1 MIRYLRKCIDQLTWH
16 FSAAT
21 LFAKVPTARF
31 VASDY
36 NCVSCS
42 KKLKVLKTHTK
53 TAATLEIGL
62 VRFHETIKHC
72 DSCSSI
78 YRCDEPRKLVPHGCK
93 SGFDVLVYVGMA
105 VLVECKNEKLIKAEL
120 KSCNI
125 PISIRQIGNLAKKF
139 IVYLALAHKQSR
151 GKIKDLLLA
160 RGGYILHLD
169 GTCEGDSPHL
179 MSALDGIAQ
188 IVLDNIKIPS
198 EKADKIIPFLRRIK
212 DCYGIPLALVHDMGT
227 GILSAVKKVFPK
239 VLDYICHYHF
249 LRDIGNDL
257 FGIEYARVRSELAK
271 YSIRPSL
278 RKIVKAL
285 EERMETQPEM
295 SNSLDCYLKD
305 EGKNGDVL
313 PSVLSYIL
321 SNWVLDANSELDGY
335 GFPFDR
341 SHLVFYKRLKTAK
354 NIVENL
360 STKKKKDKH
369 IIKLN
374 RVLARAIN
382 DRDLK
387 TVVSRMEEKVQIFD
401 QLRDAM
407 RIAVAEGKKGLNDDG
422 KNVDMKTIKEA
433 VTVFRNSDKIKSA
446 VESNVDYKKMVKQ
459 IDKYWEKL
467 FADPIMVT
475 TANGEKI
482 LVQPQRTNNI
492 LERFFRD
499 IKRMYRSKAGTQSL
513 NKVIKAMLADT
524 PLVKNLSNPEYVKII
539 LNGHKAL
546 EDRFAEIDEKLVRQE
561 MKKNEVHQVISA
573 RMKKVLRKPN
583 WPSFLAKT
591 SKVAATL

>member
-1 MIRYLRKCIDQLTWH
+1 
-16 FSAAT
+16 
-21 LFAKVPTARF
+21 
-31 VASDY
+31 
-36 NCVSCS
+36 
-42 KKLKVLKTHTK
+42 LKTHTK

-62 VRFHETIKHC
+62 VRIHEKIKHC
-72 DSCSSI
+72 ASCYEI
-78 YRCDEPRKLVPHGCK
+78 YRSDEPRKLIPHGCR
-93 SGFDVLVYVGMA
+93 SGFNVIVDIGMSMF
-105 VLVECKNEKLIKAEL
+105 VECKNEKQIQAEL
-120 KSCNI
+120 KSRNV
-125 PISIRQIGNLAKKF
+125 PISIRQIGYLAKKF
-139 IVYLALAHKQSR
+139 IVYLALAHKESR
-151 GKIKDLLLA
+151 SRIKDLLSL

-179 MSALDGIAQ
+179 MSALDEIAQ

-212 DCYGIPLALVHDMGT
+212 QSYGIPVALVHDMGA
-227 GILSAVKKVFPK
+227 GILSAVKEVFPG
-239 VLDYICHYHF
+239 VADYVCHYHF
-249 LRDIGNDL
+249 LRDIGKDL
-257 FGIEYARVRSELAK
+257 LGIEYSRIRNDLKK

-285 EERMETQPEM
+285 GERIETHPELAK
-295 SNSLDCYLKD
+295 SLDCYLKD
-305 EGKNGDVL
+305 EDKTGDVL
-313 PSVLSYIL
+313 PSVLAYIL
-321 SNWVLDANSELDGY
+321 SNWILDANSELNGY

-341 SHLVFYKRLKTAK
+341 SHLIFYKRLKTARS
-354 NIVENL
+354 IAENL
-360 STKKKKDKH
+360 SAKKKKDRY

-374 RVLARAIN
+374 RVIGRAIN
-382 DRDLK
+382 DRNLK
-387 TVVSRMEEKVQIFD
+387 TIVIRMEEKVQVFD

-407 RIAVAEGKKGLNDDG
+407 RIAVSDGKKGLNDDG
-422 KNVDMKTIKEA
+422 ENIDIKTIQKA
-433 VTVFRNSDKIKSA
+433 VTNFRNSDKIKSA
-446 VESNVDYKKMVKQ
+446 VENNVDYKKMVKQ

-499 IKRMYRSKAGTQSL
+499 LKRMYRSKSGTKSL

-539 LNGHKAL
+539 LNNHNTL

-561 MKKNEVHQVISA
+561 MNKTEGHQSISA
-573 RMKKVLRKPN
+573 RMKKVLRKHN
-583 WPSFLAKT
+583 LPSLLAKMSEAVAT
-591 SKVAATL
+591 S

>member
-1 MIRYLRKCIDQLTWH
+1 LIRCLRKCIDQLTWR
-16 FSAAT
+16 FSATT
-21 LFAKVPTARF
+21 LFAEVPTARF
-31 VASDY
+31 VPSDY
-36 NCVSCS
+36 NCVRCR

-62 VRFHETIKHC
+62 VRIHETIKHC
-72 DSCSSI
+72 DSCYGI
-78 YRCDEPRKLVPHGCK
+78 YRSDEPRKLIPHGCR
-93 SGFDVLVYVGMA
+93 SGFNVLVSVGMA
-105 VLVECKNEKLIKAEL
+105 LFVECKNEKQIRAEL

-125 PISIRQIGNLAKKF
+125 PISIRQIGYLAKKF

-151 GKIKDLLLA
+151 GKIKDLLSL

-212 DCYGIPLALVHDMGT
+212 QSYGIPLALVHDMGA
-227 GILSAVKKVFPK
+227 GILSAVKEVFPK
-239 VLDYICHYHF
+239 VLDCICHYHF

-257 FGIEYARVRSELAK
+257 LGIEYARIRSELK
-271 YSIRPSL
+271 KQSIRPSL
-278 RKIVKAL
+278 RKIIKAL
-285 EERMETQPEM
+285 EEKIETQPEL
-295 SNSLDCYLKD
+295 SKSLDCYLKD
-305 EGKNGDVL
+305 EGKTGDVL
-313 PSVLSYIL
+313 PSVLAYIL
-321 SNWVLDANSELDGY
+321 STWIVDANSELNGY

-341 SHLVFYKRLKTAK
+341 SHLIFYKRLKTARS
-354 NIVENL
+354 IVQNL
-360 STKKKKDKH
+360 SAKKKKDRYIIRLNSVLGR
-369 IIKLN
+369 IIKDSN
-374 RVLARAIN
+374 
-382 DRDLK
+382 LK
-387 TVVSRMEEKVQIFD
+387 TIVNTMEEKAQIFD

-407 RIAVAEGKKGLNDDG
+407 RIAVSDGKKGLNDDG
-422 KNVDMKTIKEA
+422 ENVEIKTIEGA
-433 VTVFRNSDKIKSA
+433 VTIFRNSDKIKAA
-446 VESNVDYKKMVKQ
+446 VEKNVDYNKMLKQ

-499 IKRMYRSKAGTQSL
+499 VKRMYRSKAGTQSL

-524 PLVKNLSNPEYVKII
+524 PLVKNLSNPQYVKII
-539 LNGHKAL
+539 LNGHDTF
-546 EDRFAEIDEKLVRQE
+546 EDRFAEIDATLVRQE
-561 MKKNEVHQVISA
+561 MKKAEGHQGIST

-583 WPSFLAKT
+583 LPFTLAEM
-591 SKVAATL
+591 SKVGATV